1 MSEWPQLSEGGE
13 LEPVARAL
21 VEWFDRAR
29 IDVFWGVLAAGPDQ
43 FCATWDAEIEPDLTR
58 FAKLAARHHVEM
70 VFVDG
75 RRCRLE
81 ALRAAPATPARAEA
95 LAVLAPHEGRF
106 ATIEF
111 AWVHAQTVH
120 RLVLRIGWAGR
131 WERALAEL
139 AAGGGPAPGA

>member
-43 FCATWDAEIEPDLTR
+43 FRATWDAEIEPDLTR

-81 ALRAAPATPARAEA
+81 ALRAAPSTPERARAVA
-95 LAVLAPHEGRF
+95 LLVPHEGEL
-106 ATIEF
+106 AQVEF

-120 RLVLRIGWAGR
+120 RLVLRADWA
-131 WERALAEL
+131 ALWAQALGE
-139 AAGGGPAPGA
+139 APAG